1 MCCSRNLERLICIC
15 SCWAL
20 FFFVEP
26 IEHIF
31 HSKWFWELICVTW
44 LFFYFLQLSL
54 ASTWLKRLFILFTA
68 YLFHQFFCAVS
79 PQERMSWCRCFFP
92 LSLCF
97 LPWILFLLFHFMPCW
112 YHPHVTWWQ
121 CFQYSAIHL
130 LRFRRLRYF
139 SNIYSSV
146 ALSLEPHRWE
156 SLSIYHSKYKLLLTR
171 HDSHSILNFIEPWY
185 NVCKERSDGYT
196 TAAICQGLERPR
208 TFSLGI
214 TNQLRN
220 ILYNV
225 HSKTL
230 CNFREE

>member
-1 MCCSRNLERLICIC
+1 MKCILCCSRNLERLICIC

-97 LPWILFLLFHFMPCW
+97 LPWILLSALPFHAMLISSPCDM
-112 YHPHVTWWQ
+112 VTM
-121 CFQYSAIHL
+121 
-130 LRFRRLRYF
+130 F
-139 SNIYSSV
+139 SV
-146 ALSLEPHRWE
+146 FCHSLVK
-156 SLSIYHSKYKLLLTR
+156 I
-171 HDSHSILNFIEPWY
+171 
-185 NVCKERSDGYT
+185 
-196 TAAICQGLERPR
+196 
-208 TFSLGI
+208 
-214 TNQLRN
+214 
-220 ILYNV
+220 
-225 HSKTL
+225 
-230 CNFREE
+230 